1 MAEKSREDRI
11 RELKAMRAELMAIK
25 EQMES
30 GDGDDEAASASL
42 ASIRKNYAEE
52 FDETRQQGE
61 TLDDAKREV
70 YSQYESEEQTNNEE
84 QGKKLVRG
92 LRR

>member
-42 ASIRKNYAEE
+42 ASIRKNYAKE

>member
-1 MAEKSREDRI
+1 MAERSREDRI

-30 GDGDDEAASASL
+30 GDGDDEAASVSL

-52 FDETRQQGE
+52 FDETQQ
-61 TLDDAKREV
+61 
-70 YSQYESEEQTNNEE
+70 
-84 QGKKLVRG
+84 
-92 LRR
+92 

>member
-1 MAEKSREDRI
+1 MAEKSREDQI
-11 RELKAMRAELMAIK
+11 RKLKAMRAELMAIK
-25 EQMES
+25 EQMDS

>member
-42 ASIRKNYAEE
+42 ASIKNYAEE
-52 FDETRQQGE
+52 VDETRQQGE

-70 YSQYESEEQTNNEE
+70 YSQYESKEQTNNEKQE
-84 QGKKLVRG
+84 KTCLWIKEIR
-92 LRR
+92 